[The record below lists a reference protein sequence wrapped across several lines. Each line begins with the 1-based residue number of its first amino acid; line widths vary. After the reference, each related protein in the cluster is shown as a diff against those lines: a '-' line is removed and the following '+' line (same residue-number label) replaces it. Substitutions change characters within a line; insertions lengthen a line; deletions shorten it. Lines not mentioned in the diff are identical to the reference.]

1 MPPLIELKNLKSAEE
16 LSLDKAVSLL
26 ADRDKR
32 LKSVSPALASLTDA
46 RIDDDGRLKI
56 SKSIPG
62 TIAKTGVAVDP
73 AGVKAQAEARGL
85 KWKDGMENRVVP
97 WWASDQRIDRHGDVV
112 LQNWVLDDYR
122 KNAVILYGHDWS
134 MPPIGKSIAEE
145 VLQRSDGAYSG
156 PALRVSPLFSDDWDF
171 ALTVFR
177 LIDSGFLT
185 TGSVGMFPGRVI
197 TIRDVK
203 ERQSLGVENDGFVF
217 DKNSL
222 TEFTIASIPANP
234 GAHIATLRSMRDA
247 KTLKAQD
254 VQVIRDLSRQMIMR
268 GSRSAQEW
276 SAKDSLIRAM
286 WKSLF
291 PDAEI
296 PKHDE
301 IDVPLIWDAVKV
313 KGREMGFFSAEE
325 VAPVEEPK
333 NDKKDEPTD
342 AKAGGGDGK
351 ASESTDDAGGNA
363 ELAAVEERLT
373 TRIKSLE
380 ATLDE
385 IKTLVERSV
394 SKEGAPPGAGTRMD
408 GDVLKSLE
416 SRIAELS
423 VAVKDA
429 TTVEAKKK

>member
-1 MPPLIELKNLKSAEE
+1 MPPLIELKNLKSVEE
-16 LSLDKAVSLL
+16 LTFDKAL
-26 ADRDKR
+26 AEITERSKR
-32 LKSVSPALASLTDA
+32 LRSVSPTLAAATDA
-46 RIDDDGRLKI
+46 WLDGDGRLKI
-56 SKSIPG
+56 IKSMPGIHSKADAAVEASSI
-62 TIAKTGVAVDP
+62 KSL
-73 AGVKAQAEARGL
+73 AEARGL
-85 KWKDGMENRVVP
+85 KWKDGMEKRVVA
-97 WWASDQRIDRHGDVV
+97 WWASDQRIDKHRDVV
-112 LQNWVLDDYR
+112 LQNWVLNDYR
-122 KNAVILYGHDWS
+122 KNAVILFGHDWN

-145 VLQRSDGAYSG
+145 VLQRAGGDYTG
-156 PALRVSPLFSDDWDF
+156 PALRMNPLFSDDWDF
-171 ALTVFR
+171 ATTVFR

-185 TGSVGMFPGRVI
+185 TGSVGLMPGRVI

-203 ERQSLGVENDGFVF
+203 ERQALGIENDGLIF
-217 DKNSL
+217 DKNEL
-222 TEFTIASIPANP
+222 NEFSVATIPANP
-234 GAHIATLRSMRDA
+234 GAHIVTLRSMRDA
-247 KTLKAQD
+247 KLLRAQD

-325 VAPVEEPK
+325 VAPIEEPK

-363 ELAAVEERLT
+363 ELAAVEERLMV
-373 TRIKSLE
+373 RIKSLE
-380 ATLDE
+380 TTLDE

-394 SKEGAPPGAGTRMD
+394 SKELAPSGAGTVIES
-408 GDVLKSLE
+408 DVLKKLE
-416 SRIAELS
+416 GRIAELS
-423 VAVKDA
+423 TAVKDA
-429 TTVEAKKK
+429 TTGTVKK